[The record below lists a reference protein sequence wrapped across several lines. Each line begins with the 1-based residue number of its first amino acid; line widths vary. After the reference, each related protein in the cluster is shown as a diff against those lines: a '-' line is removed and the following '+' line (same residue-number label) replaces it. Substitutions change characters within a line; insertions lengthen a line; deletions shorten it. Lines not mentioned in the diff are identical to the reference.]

1 MITLYL
7 DKFRGFQNTTVPLS
21 HVNFLV
27 GENSTGKSSVLGLIH
42 LLTSPDFWFSQNFN
56 LPEHEFGG
64 FLDILSAGC
73 DRRDSFTI
81 GAASTRRNRETK
93 QESLYTYMLCYEEK
107 DSLPNLSLFAR
118 LDGNNLLAIRQFK
131 DRYLVRTETI
141 ANERTLKH
149 SEAAFDLLKKE
160 SSRPIEA
167 FSELPEPLKKIR
179 TGPSV
184 IPLLA
189 MGRITEEFQGGSHLP
204 FEIPFFGHDIAWF
217 APIRTRPK
225 RTYDGYGKL
234 YSPEGEHTP
243 YLIRKRLGSQAVA
256 KSFRRAL
263 AKFGSE
269 SGLFSDVRVHDLGK
283 EASSPF
289 ELIIRLH
296 KGCDLRINSVG
307 YGVSQGLPLVVEM
320 LTRRPGCWFVMQQPE
335 VHLHP
340 RAQAALGDV
349 IYAMAEN
356 EDKRFIIETHS
367 DFTIDR
373 FRMNFKNASDHTA
386 SAQVLFFSRNNDG
399 NHIHPMPIGTNGEYP
414 QNQPEAFRNFFIT
427 EQMNLL
433 GI

>member
-7 DKFRGFQNTTVPLS
+7 DKFRGFRNTTIPLS

-42 LLTSPDFWFSQNFN
+42 LLTSPDFWFTQNFN

-64 FLDILSAGC
+64 FRDILSTGC
-73 DRRDSFTI
+73 DRGDQFTI
-81 GAASTRRNRETK
+81 GAAAMRRDREAK
-93 QESLYTYMLCYEEK
+93 EKRPYAYILSYEEQ
-107 DSLPNLSLFAR
+107 DSLPRLSLFAR
-118 LDGNNLLAIRQFK
+118 LDGNNLMALRRFNDQ
-131 DRYLVRTETI
+131 YLVRTETI
-141 ANERTLKH
+141 PNEVVTH
-149 SEAAFDLLKKE
+149 PSIAFELLTRE
-160 SSRPIEA
+160 GSRPVGA
-167 FSELPEPLKKIR
+167 FSELPESLKKIK
-179 TGPSV
+179 TGAS
-184 IPLLA
+184 IIHLLA
-189 MGRITEEFQGGSHLP
+189 MSGISLDFKGFKEVP

-225 RTYDGYGKL
+225 RTYDGYGKH

-243 YLIRKRLGSQAVA
+243 YLIRKHLDSQTVA
-256 KSFRRAL
+256 KTFSKAL
-263 AKFGSE
+263 KQFGSE
-269 SGLFSDVRVHDLGK
+269 SGLFLNVGVHNLGK

-289 ELIIRLH
+289 ELTIRLH

-307 YGVSQGLPLVVEM
+307 YGVSQALPLIVEM
-320 LTRRPGCWFVMQQPE
+320 LLRRPDCWFVMQQPE

-349 IYAMAEN
+349 IYAMAEG
-356 EDKRFIIETHS
+356 EQKRFIIETHS

-373 FRMNFKNASDHTA
+373 FRMNFRRDHHHDTN
-386 SAQVLFFSRNNDG
+386 AQVLFFSRTTKG
-399 NHIHPMPIGTNGEYP
+399 NQIHRIPIGKNGGYP
-414 QNQPEAFRNFFIT
+414 QEQPEGFRNFFLS